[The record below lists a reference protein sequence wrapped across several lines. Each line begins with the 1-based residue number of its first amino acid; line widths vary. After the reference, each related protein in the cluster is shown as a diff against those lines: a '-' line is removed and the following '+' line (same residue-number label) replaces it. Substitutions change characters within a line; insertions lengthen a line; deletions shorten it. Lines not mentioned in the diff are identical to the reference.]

1 VIRLNFIRF
10 FILSAVILSPEVLF
24 AQQELAKPSLM
35 SQLITMLPMLIMII
49 GIFYVLVVLPQKKE
63 YQKQQQLIASLKKG
77 DEVVTHSGIIAKL
90 ASIEKDHVLLDLANN
105 VKVKFE
111 TTQIKALLKDSQ
123 SK

>member
-10 FILSAVILSPEVLF
+10 FVLSAFVLSPEVLF
-24 AQQELAKPSLM
+24 AQQELAKPSLVN
-35 SQLITMLPMLIMII
+35 QLITMLPMLIMIV

-63 YQKQQQLIASLKKG
+63 FQKQQQLIASLKKG

-90 ASIEKDHVLLDLANN
+90 ASVEKDHVLLELASN

-111 TTQIKALLKDSQ
+111 TTQIKTLLKDSQ
-123 SK
+123 GK